1 MNILIKPRKNRYIIY
16 AIIIAL
22 FSTIGMQISLL
33 HTNIGKVLEKIEYDS
48 VWNHMMSVLRISIT
62 RKSDVLLFYQIAAA
76 VIFIIFLM
84 VFSYKF
90 SVREVVSAGILS
102 ILFGFTM
109 WFRAVFSHKESWNYF
124 VRNSYVKVLNGWYIL
139 GYALLAFGI
148 FLLVGKAVTGHCI
161 KQESSKDPLRSRGKG
176 KNYNT
181 KTVFLICMA
190 VLIVFWLPYYIVFWP
205 GFQHTDL
212 PTQMLQFFHIRTR
225 FQGRV
230 VTDGINI
237 FYSNDHPFLQT
248 MLVGWAIK
256 LGFGVHNINFGYA
269 VYSFIQMILFIV
281 AFSSILATLYHF
293 KVSVFILKISLC
305 LYAIVPVFPLYA
317 LLIGGDSFF
326 SVFICFIW

>member
-124 VRNSYVKVLNGWYIL
+124 VRNSYIKVLIWMVYTWICIAGLWNFPFSWQGCNR
-139 GYALLAFGI
+139 ALY
-148 FLLVGKAVTGHCI
+148 KAR
-161 KQESSKDPLRSRGKG
+161 KFKRS
-176 KNYNT
+176 
-181 KTVFLICMA
+181 
-190 VLIVFWLPYYIVFWP
+190 
-205 GFQHTDL
+205 H
-212 PTQMLQFFHIRTR
+212 
-225 FQGRV
+225 
-230 VTDGINI
+230 
-237 FYSNDHPFLQT
+237 
-248 MLVGWAIK
+248 
-256 LGFGVHNINFGYA
+256 
-269 VYSFIQMILFIV
+269 
-281 AFSSILATLYHF
+281 
-293 KVSVFILKISLC
+293 
-305 LYAIVPVFPLYA
+305 
-317 LLIGGDSFF
+317 
-326 SVFICFIW
+326 